1 LTVICDFLLLIFL
14 QTVIIREGGAVY
26 EYWHD
31 PPTPIYLKVYMFN
44 ISNKDEFLQGQKAA
58 LNEVGPYIYK

>member
-1 LTVICDFLLLIFL
+1 
-14 QTVIIREGGAVY
+14 VY